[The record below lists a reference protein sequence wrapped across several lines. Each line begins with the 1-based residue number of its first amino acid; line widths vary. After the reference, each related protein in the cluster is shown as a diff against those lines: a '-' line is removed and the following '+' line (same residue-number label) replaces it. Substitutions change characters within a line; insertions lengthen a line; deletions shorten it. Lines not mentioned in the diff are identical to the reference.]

1 MLNTLFK
8 YLNLS
13 NEFDLIL
20 PNLYI
25 GNYNSSKNL
34 NFLKEHDIKIIINCT
49 KNLNFIESFKGEK
62 IRIPIDDNRIF
73 KNNDILK
80 YLNVLDIIHKNRLEK
95 NNILVHCHMGSQRSA
110 TIILLYL
117 TKKLD
122 YSYDEGL
129 NLLKLK
135 RTICFYPINN
145 FNHIFC
151 DDTNSLTFS

>member
-13 NEFDLIL
+13 NDFDLIL

-25 GNYNSSKNL
+25 GNYNSSKNS

-62 IRIPIDDNRIF
+62 IRVPIDDNRIF

-80 YLNVLDIIHKNRLEK
+80 YLNVLDIIHKNRLAK

-110 TIILLYL
+110 SIILLYL
-117 TKKLD
+117 IEKLD
-122 YSYDEGL
+122 YNYDEGL

-135 RTICFYPINN
+135 STICFYPINN
-145 FNHIFC
+145 FYHIFC